1 MRPSYGG
8 VMKVL
13 PASGLDRAAEFLRL
27 NGRLIDRHRF
37 ALHFRG
43 GPAGPVLAALRAY
56 ENPDGGYG
64 HALEP
69 DLRGEGSQPVPAQH
83 ALDVLHECGADDDPR
98 VDRIGDYL
106 ASITAP
112 DGGVPF
118 VLPSVRET
126 PHAPWW
132 QTPDDPPGAINPTG
146 TLAGMLYRA
155 GSRHPWLGPATDFC
169 WRHLEDTDTEPGP
182 YDALSI
188 LAFLDHVPDRDRAEA
203 AFTRLRDALAA
214 PVTLDPHAAGAQH
227 LPLDFAPTPDGYGR
241 RLFTADAIDAHLDAL
256 IDAQADDGG
265 WDVPFLI
272 WTPITR
278 PEWRGLITV
287 ERLRTLHAHN
297 RLKP

>member
-1 MRPSYGG
+1 MR
-8 VMKVL
+8 VL
-13 PASGLDRAAEFLRL
+13 RETGLARAEEFMRL
-27 NGRLIDRHRF
+27 NGRLIDRRLF

-43 GPAGPVLAALRAY
+43 GPAAPVLAALRGY

-83 ALDVLHECGADDDPR
+83 ALEFIDQAGANDDPA
-98 VDRIGDYL
+98 VTRIGDYL
-106 ASITAP
+106 ASITGD

-132 QTPDDPPGAINPTG
+132 QTPDDPPGNINPTA

-155 GSRHPWLGPATDFC
+155 GSAHPWLGPATAFC
-169 WRHLEDTDTEPGP
+169 WRYLEGAAAEPGP
-182 YDALSI
+182 YDVLAVLS
-188 LAFLDHVPDRDRAEA
+188 FLDHVPDRDRAEA
-203 AFTRLRDALAA
+203 AFARHRDALAA
-214 PVTLDPHAAGAQH
+214 PAVSGPSGEEDRPT
-227 LPLDFAPTPDGYGR
+227 PLDLAPAPGGLGR
-241 RLFTADAIDAHLDAL
+241 RLFTDDVVDAHLDAL
-256 IDAQADDGG
+256 IEAQGEDGG
-265 WDVPFLI
+265 WDVGFLI

-278 PEWRGLITV
+278 PEWRGRTTV
-287 ERLRTLHAHN
+287 ERLRTLRAYG